1 MTSRRQQRGYLLI
14 TVVVALFLLATVA
27 VLLTHGSSI
36 GANTA
41 SVELETARG
50 DYVAQAAMQ
59 HALWRAEN
67 NACMGDVTIPAIALG
82 SDSYDA
88 TITGAAA
95 GTVPGRS
102 LPHRAFRRPGR
113 GGIAQGA
120 GAAAEDPGRGG
131 QRGAGRLVGVGSA
144 RGSQGLAGPRAGAGR
159 ERRRPAPAGGGGVLG
174 WGPLR
179 SIRGR

>member
-41 SVELETARG
+41 SSELETARG

-95 GTVPGRS
+95 GTAYVLSADQDAWIRND
-102 LPHRAFRRPGR
+102 
-113 GGIAQGA
+113 
-120 GAAAEDPGRGG
+120 DPTKNNGT
-131 QRGAGRLVGVGSA
+131 SA
-144 RGSQGLAGPRAGAGR
+144 SNH
-159 ERRRPAPAGGGGVLG
+159 
-174 WGPLR
+174 
-179 SIRGR
+179 IRQET